1 MRRWAAIAA
10 AALMISTLFALF
22 GARVASAVGDLTI
35 RVYTDSVRNGQYD
48 PGEPAVSGVP
58 VAVYNTDNNLSYLV
72 NTDSNG
78 LATFPSIPNGDYRVE
93 VTNPV
98 TTVVSIPPSSPT
110 EDNALVFRVT
120 ISGGPVQRDVGLRT
134 LVGGIDPGAPASPPR
149 RTIVVRAWDD
159 RDANGIQD
167 AGELGLSGLTLGL
180 FDNFLIRQ
188 VATATTGPDGT
199 YRFVDNVPAN
209 VSNYTIRVTGGV
221 PAGYGADD
229 AECQPRQ

>member
-1 MRRWAAIAA
+1 MATSRSFHRNQRLHMRRWAAIAA

-48 PGEPAVSGVP
+48 PGEPGVSGVP

-120 ISGGPVQRDVGLRT
+120 ISGGPVQRDVGLR
-134 LVGGIDPGAPASPPR
+134 R
-149 RTIVVRAWDD
+149 
-159 RDANGIQD
+159 
-167 AGELGLSGLTLGL
+167 LS
-180 FDNFLIRQ
+180 RHR
-188 VATATTGPDGT
+188 P
-199 YRFVDNVPAN
+199 
-209 VSNYTIRVTGGV
+209 
-221 PAGYGADD
+221 
-229 AECQPRQ
+229 